1 MNMTSMHDE
10 IQILIDKFDKKVATD
25 EAFKKSVEPLKK
37 TVNIDLKTEAYS
49 FRLEDAKVVW
59 FKDELAETSD
69 VKIISTPESLTAM
82 IHGELRPMKAY
93 FSKKIQIEG
102 NIQDLMFLT
111 KMF

>member
-1 MNMTSMHDE
+1 MTSMHDE
-10 IQILIDKFDKKVATD
+10 IQKLIDKFDNKVATD
-25 EAFKKSVEPLKK
+25 ESFKKSVEPLKK
-37 TVNIDLKTEAYS
+37 TVNIDLQTEAYS
-49 FRLEDAKVVW
+49 FRLDDAKIVW
-59 FKDELAETSD
+59 FRDELSD
-69 VKIISTPESLTAM
+69 PADIKIISTPESLTAM